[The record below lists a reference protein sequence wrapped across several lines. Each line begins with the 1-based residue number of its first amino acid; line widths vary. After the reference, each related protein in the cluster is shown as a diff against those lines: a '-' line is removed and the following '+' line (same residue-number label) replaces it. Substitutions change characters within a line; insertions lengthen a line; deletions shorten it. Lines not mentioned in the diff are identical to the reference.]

1 MRSNL
6 LLVMLMAATPAA
18 AMAQS
23 AQPAPASQTP
33 EAGAVI
39 SALQRVCF
47 PLSRGAKVDALAA
60 TSGLR
65 QENGQWVLPIRGPEQ
80 IVVTPP
86 DVSNPTVCTATI
98 TYDPAQDSQLVG
110 VIDRWA
116 KTRTPPLKAVKI
128 KTPETGPAM
137 QRQTSSWEGLGAKET
152 DGVVLSQ
159 EKTLQGQPVDGK
171 LDQAELLVSV
181 TPTKPS

>member
-6 LLVMLMAATPAA
+6 LLVLLMAAAPAA

-23 AQPAPASQTP
+23 AQPAPATQTP
-33 EAGAVI
+33 EEVAII

-47 PLSRGAKVDALAA
+47 PLSRGAKVDTVAA
-60 TSGLR
+60 ASGLR

-86 DVSNPTVCTATI
+86 DFSNPTVCTATI
-98 TYDPAQDSQLVG
+98 TYDPAQDNQLVG
-110 VIDRWA
+110 VIDSWA
-116 KTRTPPLKAVKI
+116 KTQTPPLKAVKV
-128 KTPETGPAM
+128 KAPESGPVM
-137 QRQTSSWEGLGAKET
+137 QRLTSSWQALGPKET